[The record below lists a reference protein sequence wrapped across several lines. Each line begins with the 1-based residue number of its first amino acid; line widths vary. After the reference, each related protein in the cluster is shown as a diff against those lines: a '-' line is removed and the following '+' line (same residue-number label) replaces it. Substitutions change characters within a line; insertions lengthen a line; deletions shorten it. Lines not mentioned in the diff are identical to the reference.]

1 MSGYSNKK
9 VYANNNGVEILEYSG
24 VTLELS
30 QNGNVL
36 KLDGNWFVIDY
47 TDPAYYHFLVEN
59 VGQFYA
65 MKKIVPD
72 LKLAI
77 RTDKKYDGISY
88 IAWCVEKLIEE
99 NNPILFDSGIVYIE
113 NLYAAST
120 RLVQIFSMID
130 SVFDLVVKD
139 EYQDMV
145 IPALRDFFLR
155 NLPKLDKSEKIYA
168 IRRDK
173 SEELSAR
180 LEYLDYLKSNG
191 VTWDNGDI
199 QDPKRTLENIPSK
212 FKQGWVARIL
222 NNKLTSVE
230 MDTMTRYISDEEET
244 MLEQFLLN
252 NGYKFFSHLSMSYE
266 DQMSMIASCKSYVC
280 ITGASALNAIV
291 CPKDASIYIV
301 NPDTNW
307 PMPNHEYAASLVSD
321 NAHTVF
327 KIRDYP
333 NQKFTMQQV
342 INRLKEL
349 M

>member
-9 VYANNNGVEILEYSG
+9 VYANNNGVDILEYSG
-24 VTLELS
+24 ITLELS

-47 TDPAYYHFLVEN
+47 ADPAYYHFLVES

-65 MKKIVPD
+65 LKKIVPD

-77 RTDKKYDGISY
+77 RTDRKYDGINY
-88 IAWCVEKLIEE
+88 IAWCVEKLIQE
-99 NNPILFDSGIVYIE
+99 NNPILFSSGTVHIE
-113 NLYAAST
+113 KLYVAST
-120 RLVQIFSMID
+120 RLLLMFSMID
-130 SVFDLVVKD
+130 DVFDLVVKD

-145 IPALRDFFLR
+145 IPALREFFLR

-168 IRRDK
+168 IRRTK
-173 SEELSAR
+173 SEELLAR

-191 VTWDNGDI
+191 VTWYNGDI

-212 FKQGWVARIL
+212 FKQGWVSRIL
-222 NNKLTSVE
+222 KNRLTSVE
-230 MDTMTRYISDEEET
+230 MDTTTRYISDEEET
-244 MLEQFLLN
+244 MLEQFLSD
-252 NGYKFFSHLSMSYE
+252 NGYTFLSHINTSYE
-266 DQMSMIASCKSYVC
+266 DQMARIASCKSYVC

-291 CPKDASIYIV
+291 CPEDASIYIA
-301 NPDTNW
+301 NPNTNW

-327 KIRDYP
+327 RIRDYP

-342 INRLKEL
+342 IDRLKEL